1 MQKMVENK
9 QKKYRVLFLSSWYPT
24 KIKPTLGNFVE
35 RHAAAVALY
44 ADVSVL
50 HICFDAEQKE
60 ELIIDRF
67 SKNRINTIIYYLK
80 KSKMPIFSP
89 IINFNKYRKIH
100 EAALKKEYLDFP
112 FDIIHAN
119 VLFPLMAAL
128 KKITATRKI
137 PYIITE
143 HSTKYHGKISFLHR
157 FFLKKYADKNAV
169 YTPVTNNLAEAM
181 HKNGIKGEYHRINNV
196 VDTAVFSLKKERND
210 GKIRFLH
217 ISTLVDEHKNI
228 SGILNVVAQL
238 AENHLNFEL
247 HIISD
252 GNQEPFIQST
262 KEKNLLNS
270 FVFFHGEKS
279 IAEIAAFMPNCDVLL
294 LFSNYENFPCVIV
307 EALAS
312 GLAVISTDVGGIKE
326 HLTKNYGILIQ
337 KGDEQALY
345 SEMEKM
351 IRGELHFDAE
361 KARNYAIE
369 NFSYEAVGKEFVDL
383 YQKLIQENSV

>member
-1 MQKMVENK
+1 MVENIP
-9 QKKYRVLFLSSWYPT
+9 KKYRILFLSSWYPT

-50 HICFDAEQKE
+50 HICFDASQKE
-60 ELIIDRF
+60 ELIIERF
-67 SKNRINTIIYYLK
+67 RNNGINTIIYYLK
-80 KSKMPIFSP
+80 KSKMPLFSP
-89 IINFNKYRKIH
+89 IINFRKYCKTH
-100 EAALKKEYLDFP
+100 EIALKKEFPDFP

-128 KKITATRKI
+128 KKIRAKRKI
-137 PYIITE
+137 PFLITE

-157 FFLKKYADKNAV
+157 LFLKKYADKNAI

-181 HKNGIKGEYHRINNV
+181 RKNGIKGEYHRVNNV
-196 VDTAVFSLKKERND
+196 VDTAVFSLKKQRND
-210 GKIRFLH
+210 GVIRFVH
-217 ISTLVDEHKNI
+217 ISTLVDKHKNI
-228 SGILNVVAQL
+228 SGILHVVARL
-238 AENHLNFEL
+238 AEKYANFEL

-252 GNQEPFIQST
+252 GDQEPFIQQS
-262 KEKNLLNS
+262 KEQALLDK
-270 FVFFHGEKS
+270 FVYFHGEKS
-279 IAEIAAFMPNCDVLL
+279 INEIAAFMPNCDVLL

-326 HLTKNYGILIQ
+326 HLTKDYGVLIE
-337 KGDEQALY
+337 KGDEQALFN
-345 SEMEKM
+345 EMEK
-351 IRGELHFDAE
+351 IIKGELYFDAE